1 MEYDENTPA
10 RLVYITQPLA
20 KDQVQLSRSLSNVL
34 YRYCIARPIAP
45 ESMVT
50 RRAVKYALLLMS
62 LIDLFCM
69 SFHSLI
75 HSFTHLLIHL
85 LIHSL
90 KTHSLDSP
98 LRNARKK
105 ALAASTM
112 SILSCGLLTV
122 VFSPWL
128 YLLPFL
134 SPSFIG
140 IWQPQWRD
148 PRLGLH

>member
-69 SFHSLI
+69 SFHSI
-75 HSFTHLLIHL
+75 IQSFTHSLIQ
-85 LIHSL
+85 
-90 KTHSLDSP
+90 
-98 LRNARKK
+98 
-105 ALAASTM
+105 
-112 SILSCGLLTV
+112 
-122 VFSPWL
+122 
-128 YLLPFL
+128 
-134 SPSFIG
+134 SFIY
-140 IWQPQWRD
+140 
-148 PRLGLH
+148 